1 MKETYQI
8 PMAVKPEIDK
18 VIARIQ
24 KKAAIYGKLF
34 SIEEGDAHFEKRRCF
49 ADNFG
54 VAYEIGTEFVEVY
67 DLTIESEIVKRDGF
81 EIVARIEHLEGG
93 NIVQMF
99 SEDGDPSWSHIL
111 PCCEHCRS
119 KRKRNVTFMVK
130 GPDGFKQIGRSCL
143 KDYSGI
149 DPQRIGILNELRD
162 LILKDSIDRFDFDS
176 HRDAIAYE
184 CKQVL
189 AISLM
194 MVDQFGYTKS
204 SENGSNKSRVMKVLA
219 ENEQPSN
226 EYLQKADEIISTI
239 EAMDDTDASQEDMMN
254 VKVILSREYCK
265 NSHIGYLAY
274 LPVVYRRYTEKI
286 EKKKEMF
293 DKMAG
298 SSWVGEV
305 GKRIAV
311 EVMETKLVRCIEG
324 YYGTTWMYKMIDA
337 HGNVYLWYA
346 SRPFRRT
353 IDGMLISFES
363 GTIKATVKEH
373 CEYQGIKETVLTRC
387 TVA

>member
-34 SIEEGDAHFEKRRCF
+34 SVEEGDVHFEKRRCF
-49 ADNFG
+49 ADDFG

-99 SEDGDPSWSHIL
+99 SEDGDPSWSRIL

-204 SENGSNKSRVMKVLA
+204 SENGSNKSRVMKALA

-239 EAMDDTDASQEDMMN
+239 EAMDDADASQEDMMN
-254 VKVILSREYCK
+254 VKSNFVQRVLQEQSHWLSCVFACRISQIYRED
-265 NSHIGYLAY
+265 
-274 LPVVYRRYTEKI
+274 RE
-286 EKKKEMF
+286 KKEMF

>member
-34 SIEEGDAHFEKRRCF
+34 SVEEGDVHFEKRRCF
-49 ADNFG
+49 ADDFG

-130 GPDGFKQIGRSCL
+130 GADGFKQIGRSCL

-204 SENGSNKSRVMKVLA
+204 SENGSNKSRVMKALA

-226 EYLQKADEIISTI
+226 EYRQKP
-239 EAMDDTDASQEDMMN
+239 MRLFL
-254 VKVILSREYCK
+254 LSKRWMTQMPLK
-265 NSHIGYLAY
+265 
-274 LPVVYRRYTEKI
+274 KI
-286 EKKKEMF
+286 
-293 DKMAG
+293 
-298 SSWVGEV
+298 
-305 GKRIAV
+305 
-311 EVMETKLVRCIEG
+311 
-324 YYGTTWMYKMIDA
+324 
-337 HGNVYLWYA
+337 
-346 SRPFRRT
+346 
-353 IDGMLISFES
+353 
-363 GTIKATVKEH
+363 
-373 CEYQGIKETVLTRC
+373 
-387 TVA
+387 

>member
-1 MKETYQI
+1 M
-8 PMAVKPEIDK
+8 
-18 VIARIQ
+18 
-24 KKAAIYGKLF
+24 
-34 SIEEGDAHFEKRRCF
+34 
-49 ADNFG
+49 
-54 VAYEIGTEFVEVY
+54 
-67 DLTIESEIVKRDGF
+67 TIESEIVKRDGF

-99 SEDGDPSWSHIL
+99 SEDGDPSWSRIL

-176 HRDAIAYE
+176 HRDVIAYE

-204 SENGSNKSRVMKVLA
+204 SENGSNKSRVMKALA

-353 IDGMLISFES
+353 TDGTLISFES

>member
-1 MKETYQI
+1 
-8 PMAVKPEIDK
+8 
-18 VIARIQ
+18 
-24 KKAAIYGKLF
+24 
-34 SIEEGDAHFEKRRCF
+34 
-49 ADNFG
+49 
-54 VAYEIGTEFVEVY
+54 
-67 DLTIESEIVKRDGF
+67 
-81 EIVARIEHLEGG
+81 
-93 NIVQMF
+93 
-99 SEDGDPSWSHIL
+99 
-111 PCCEHCRS
+111 
-119 KRKRNVTFMVK
+119 
-130 GPDGFKQIGRSCL
+130 
-143 KDYSGI
+143 
-149 DPQRIGILNELRD
+149 
-162 LILKDSIDRFDFDS
+162 
-176 HRDAIAYE
+176 
-184 CKQVL
+184 
-189 AISLM
+189 
-194 MVDQFGYTKS
+194 
-204 SENGSNKSRVMKVLA
+204 
-219 ENEQPSN
+219 
-226 EYLQKADEIISTI
+226 
-239 EAMDDTDASQEDMMN
+239 MN

>member
-49 ADNFG
+49 ADDFG

-363 GTIKATVKEH
+363 GTIKATVKEY